1 MSMSGVSSDYLKQA
15 NWISKVVTDLALCI
29 QILKVQTAPWANG
42 NEPGL
47 ENTMLRILMQDYTD
61 KVKELGV

>member
-1 MSMSGVSSDYLKQA
+1 MKK
-15 NWISKVVTDLALCI
+15 KVKSRNGSRTCI
-29 QILKVQTAPWANG
+29 QILKVPTVPWANV

-61 KVKELGV
+61 KVKELGA